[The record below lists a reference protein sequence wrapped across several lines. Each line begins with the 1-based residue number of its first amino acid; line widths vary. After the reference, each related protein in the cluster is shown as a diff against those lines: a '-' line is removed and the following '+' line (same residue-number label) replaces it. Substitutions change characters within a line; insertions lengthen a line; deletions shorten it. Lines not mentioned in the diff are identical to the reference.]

1 MKNKQLM
8 TEGRLEHAYREHMGC
23 HIASSPRIQSK
34 TAMSD
39 QSKKGRLQKIRE
51 ATPEQV
57 LYWLRVANLSNG
69 LCIIAGG
76 VASFL
81 TPATLLSMTSIAIA
95 GYIILFGCV
104 LFCFECRL
112 KRMEETIRRNFGFLF
127 SYSGRTIFILFIASL
142 CLGTTGDNGIS
153 IWGII
158 TGVLTF
164 LNAMFN
170 CFVVYSHPAFRSGA
184 ISKDGDPTAGY
195 KSGDALAGGAAL
207 TFAQNNPELAKK
219 AAKGAVNYAKENPEA
234 RKAAVNYAKNNPDVA
249 ISVAKTGG
257 SDNPFGP

>member
-1 MKNKQLM
+1 MLTRVHVLSTGFLSIGKLM
-8 TEGRLEHAYREHMGC
+8 TLSVAFFAMAGYLTCFGC
-23 HIASSPRIQSK
+23 LLCCFELRIASVERVVR
-34 TAMSD
+34 
-39 QSKKGRLQKIRE
+39 RL
-51 ATPEQV
+51 
-57 LYWLRVANLSNG
+57 
-69 LCIIAGG
+69 
-76 VASFL
+76 
-81 TPATLLSMTSIAIA
+81 
-95 GYIILFGCV
+95 
-104 LFCFECRL
+104 
-112 KRMEETIRRNFGFLF
+112 FGFLF

-170 CFVVYSHPAFRSGA
+170 CFVVYSHPAFKSGA

-234 RKAAVNYAKNNPDVA
+234 RKAAINYAKNNPDVA